1 LNKKKWISPTDFG
14 SETTHKRAASNKK
27 CGVLSIFEHKESKVE
42 AQTQGSE
49 APKTGVK
56 PKVNIII
63 IMIIVVVVIII
74 IIVTVIIK
82 KKEEED
88 LTFRIQGDLRMTETK
103 GVGK

>member
-1 LNKKKWISPTDFG
+1 MKQHI
-14 SETTHKRAASNKK
+14 KRAASNKK

-63 IMIIVVVVIII
+63 IIIIIMIIVVVVIII
-74 IIVTVIIK
+74 IIVTVIIKK

>member
-1 LNKKKWISPTDFG
+1 M
-14 SETTHKRAASNKK
+14 
-27 CGVLSIFEHKESKVE
+27 E

-82 KKEEED
+82 KKEED